1 VRYLSKR
8 ESEKMT
14 THPPI
19 TPLPT
24 GPEAAIDRLN
34 EILRGYPDDSGQRA
48 EIERQRDEIMKKMDL
63 DKRW

>member
-1 VRYLSKR
+1 LISR
-8 ESEKMT
+8 
-14 THPPI
+14 PPI

-24 GPEAAIDRLN
+24 YPEAAIDRLN

-48 EIERQRDEIMKKMDL
+48 EIERQRDEIIKKMDF